1 MGVSVASIKTTS
13 KTWPLAAT
21 ALRPGNRKVLLRAS
35 VCLLSHF
42 RLAGNRPRA
51 PRHQS
56 GAEYRGRH
64 KPAKPEVQTAE
75 GKLYLYVA
83 IDRTS
88 KFAFVQLVKKTG
100 RHACVRLS
108 GNSHRGYPLQN
119 PYGAHQQWHPVHLP
133 PTLRGRSNGEI
144 HDACVRHVLPAIELG
159 ILPIEDE
166 SGYYPKHRNGG
177 HARCI
182 QPRRQTPTQVHHLR
196 QRHRVRPAWATQNRA
211 RYGDLANRKRPRITP
226 FLVSIWLL

>member
-1 MGVSVASIKTTS
+1 MGHSYTVERAYARGDA
-13 KTWPLAAT
+13 PQEARGDYAELGEF
-21 ALRPGNRKVLLRAS
+21 LPGRRGWRQGGAYAKGRGMSRKAIPADDPYS
-35 VCLLSHF
+35 
-42 RLAGNRPRA
+42 AG
-51 PRHQS
+51 
-56 GAEYRGRH
+56 G
-64 KPAKPEVQTAE
+64 
-75 GKLYLYVA
+75 
-83 IDRTS
+83 

-100 RHACVRLS
+100 RHVCVRLS